1 MSLHPHVIEPVPEDT
16 ARVAHAAFPKGHP
29 YLTCR
34 DALGTILQDE
44 DFAALFPAWGQPG
57 LPPWRLALVTIMQF
71 RENLADRQAA
81 EAVRARIDW
90 KYLLGLELTDPGFD
104 FSVLSEF
111 RDRLLAGSAGE
122 LLLDKL
128 LERCQA
134 LGLLT
139 ARGQQRT
146 DSTHVLAAIRVM
158 NRLEL
163 VAETLRAALNALA
176 TVAPDWLQGLAPLVW
191 YERYGK
197 RIEDTRLPQGQAKR
211 DAYAQTVGE
220 DGFHLLDALDAP
232 ETPEGL
238 RELPIIATLRQT
250 WQRHYER
257 STGEGTPSG
266 HPAVSRVR
274 FKANRD
280 LPPAAEGIESPYDP
294 EARYRHKCDT
304 QWTGYMV
311 HVSET
316 CEPTAPHLLT
326 QGYTTTA
333 AVHAAQCTAP
343 IHAALEEKD
352 LAPQEHFVDAA
363 YMSADLLVASR
374 DDHGITL
381 RGPTRPSQGWQAHTE
396 GAYTLHQFTVDWEQ
410 RQAHCPQGKV
420 STVWR
425 EYSDREGKPSTI
437 VRFSLQDCGPCP
449 ARSLCFRTTEAGRR
463 LHLPSQERFEAVQAA
478 RAWYASE
485 EGRQRYQCRAGVEG
499 TLSQGVRAF
508 GLRQTR
514 YRGLE
519 KTHLQHIAIAAA
531 INIDR
536 LVAWLDARPR
546 ATTRTSRFAALAPAC
561 SRPSR
566 PLPGKDNHCPP
577 GVCDLRVEKTL

>member
-1 MSLHPHVIEPVPEDT
+1 MAVMSLHPQPIGPIPEQT

-29 YLTCR
+29 YLTLR
-34 DALGTILQDE
+34 DHLGTIFQDE
-44 DFAALFPAWGQPG
+44 DFATLFPAWGYPG

-90 KYLLGLELTDPGFD
+90 KYLLGLDLADPGFD

-111 RDRLLAGSAGE
+111 RDRLLAGSADA

-128 LERCQA
+128 LERCRTM
-134 LGLLT
+134 GLLK

-163 VAETLRAALNALA
+163 VAETLRAALNELA
-176 TVAPDWLQGLAPLVW
+176 TVAPAWLQGLAPLAW
-191 YERYGK
+191 YERYG
-197 RIEDTRLPQGQAKR
+197 RRVEDTRLPQSQARR
-211 DAYAQTVGE
+211 DAYAQMVGE
-220 DGFHLLDALDAP
+220 DGFALLDALEAP
-232 ETPEGL
+232 ETPAHL
-238 RELPIIATLRQT
+238 RELPVITTLRQT
-250 WQRHYER
+250 WQRHYDRATGAGAALAPPGR
-257 STGEGTPSG
+257 SGI
-266 HPAVSRVR
+266 R
-274 FKANRD
+274 FKPNSE

-294 EARYRHKCDT
+294 EARYRQKCDT

-311 HVSET
+311 HISET

-326 QGYTTTA
+326 QVHTTTA
-333 AVHAAQCTAP
+333 AVYEAQCTVP
-343 IHAALEEKD
+343 IHQTLSAKE
-352 LAPQEHFVDAA
+352 LAPREHFVDGA
-363 YMSADLLVASR
+363 YISADVLVASR
-374 DDHGITL
+374 EEHGITL
-381 RGPTRPSQGWQAHTE
+381 RGPMRPIPGWQAHTE
-396 GAYTLHQFTVDWEQ
+396 GAYDLSQFTVDWEQ
-410 RQAHCPQGKV
+410 QQARCPQGKV

-425 EYSDREGKPSTI
+425 EYVDREGKPYTL
-437 VRFSLQDCGPCP
+437 VRFSLQDCRPCH
-449 ARSLCFRTTEAGRR
+449 ARPLCSRTTETGRR
-463 LHLPSQERFEAVQAA
+463 LHLPSQEHFEALQEA

-508 GLRQTR
+508 GLRRTR

-519 KTHLQHIAIAAA
+519 KTHLQHVAIAAA

-536 LVAWLDARPR
+536 IVAWLEEQPR
-546 ATTRTSRFAALAPAC
+546 ATTRTSRFAALAPMHD
-561 SRPSR
+561 
-566 PLPGKDNHCPP
+566 LPAETPA
-577 GVCDLRVEKTL
+577 V